1 MRELWPPLS
10 LIEERLSPKAGVPD
24 AQGAEDGAY
33 LNVADERDPAPEI
46 LSALVGER
54 IRQIDAARVLQ
65 VDQLRPGLIVLVD
78 TTAICL
84 NRPTNK
90 TETSWAGWVAAPDTE
105 YATEADVLLEP
116 DDEPFDP
123 FAAMVQTWNPVQIS
137 LPKNPRV
144 LAMLTPARLDVLRAV
159 AAEAGRSPQD
169 DAADPG
175 FVFLRG
181 TDSGQPV
188 LTGTP
193 LGGQDDPRHA
203 YQNLYREFA
212 STLRSAPTAQAEGA
226 SFWQR
231 VGDWIGQ
238 NRPQA
243 YGMAVTAIVAVVV
256 VGLLRETDS
265 DSGSRAVI
273 AQVPAP
279 ESRSPADPASTRPPA
294 ESQSL
299 PSVPPPPPREAEPS
313 QPVRSVPMKGK
324 PSLGPTQLADAEKA
338 TESRGEA
345 ETVRPG
351 LQPEDVPRIR
361 VLGKAKKALPPAPMF
376 KSDFLLARDEMPL
389 TETFAKDSQGRRQH
403 LYSGV
408 SEALGAIQSL
418 GVQSSANP
426 YKVFRIRI
434 AAPDRIDA
442 ALDFLEAQGFQIM
455 RVTADGIHA
464 DVAIETKRLDTALDK
479 GLFNSGYFLKQ

>member
-1 MRELWPPLS
+1 MRELWPPLA
-10 LIEERLSPKAGVPD
+10 LIEERLSRKAEVPD
-24 AQGAEDGAY
+24 AQGAEDSAY

-90 TETSWAGWVAAPDTE
+90 TETNWAGWVAAPDTE

-159 AAEAGRSPQD
+159 AAERGRSPQE

-181 TDSGQPV
+181 TDNGQPV

-193 LGGQDDPRHA
+193 LGGQDDSRHA

-212 STLRSAPTAQAEGA
+212 GSLRSAPTAQAEGV

-231 VGDWIGQ
+231 IGDWIGQ
-238 NRPQA
+238 HRPQA
-243 YGMAVTAIVAVVV
+243 YGMAATAIVAVVV

-273 AQVPAP
+273 AQAPAP

-299 PSVPPPPPREAEPS
+299 PSVPPPPPRKADIS
-313 QPVRSVPMKGK
+313 QPVQSAPMKDK

-338 TESRGEA
+338 
-345 ETVRPG
+345 
-351 LQPEDVPRIR
+351 LQP
-361 VLGKAKKALPPAPMF
+361 APIF
-376 KSDFLLARDEMPL
+376 KSDFLLARDEIPL

-408 SEALGAIQSL
+408 SEGLGAIQSL
-418 GVQSSANP
+418 GVQRSVNP

-434 AAPDRIDA
+434 AASDRIDA

-464 DVAIETKRLDTALDK
+464 DVAIETKRLDTTLDK
-479 GLFNSGYFLKQ
+479 GLLNSGYFLKQ

>member
-24 AQGAEDGAY
+24 AQGAADSVH
-33 LNVADERDPAPEI
+33 LNVTDEPAPAPEV

-54 IRQIDAARVLQ
+54 IRQIDAARLLR

-78 TTAICL
+78 TAAICL

-123 FAAMVQTWNPVQIS
+123 FAVMVQTWNPVQIS

-159 AAEAGRSPQD
+159 AAEGGRSTQD
-169 DAADPG
+169 DAAHPG

-203 YQNLYREFA
+203 YQHLYREFA
-212 STLRSAPTAQAEGA
+212 GSLRSAPTAQAEGA

-243 YGMAVTAIVAVVV
+243 YGMAATAIVAVVV

-273 AQVPAP
+273 AQAPAP

-299 PSVPPPPPREAEPS
+299 PSGLPPPPRKADIS
-313 QPVRSVPMKGK
+313 QPVQSAPMKDK
-324 PSLGPTQLADAEKA
+324 PSLGPTQLADAEKVTVPEREDEAGSPQVRKRVA
-338 TESRGEA
+338 TRKIPFDSAGN
-345 ETVRPG
+345 
-351 LQPEDVPRIR
+351 
-361 VLGKAKKALPPAPMF
+361 PAPTF
-376 KSDFLLARDEMPL
+376 KSDFLVARDEMPL

-403 LYSGV
+403 LYSAV
-408 SEALGAIQSL
+408 SEGLGAIQSL
-418 GVQSSANP
+418 GVQSRVGP

-455 RVTADGIHA
+455 RVTADGIHT
-464 DVAIETKRLDTALDK
+464 DVAIETKRLDVRLDEK
-479 GLFNSGYFLKQ
+479 LRRSGYFVAP

>member
-10 LIEERLSPKAGVPD
+10 LIKERLSRTAVVPD
-24 AQGAEDGAY
+24 AQGAADGVHS
-33 LNVADERDPAPEI
+33 NVADERAPAPET

-54 IRQIDAARVLQ
+54 IRQIDAARVLR

-78 TTAICL
+78 TAAICL
-84 NRPTNK
+84 NRPTGK
-90 TETSWAGWVAAPDTE
+90 AETSWAGWIAAPDIE
-105 YATEADVLLEP
+105 YATAADVLLEP

-137 LPKNPRV
+137 RPKNPRV

-159 AAEAGRSPQD
+159 AAEAGRSTQED
-169 DAADPG
+169 TAQPG

-181 TDSGQPV
+181 TDNGQPV

-226 SFWQR
+226 SFWHR
-231 VGDWIGQ
+231 IGDWIGHH
-238 NRPQA
+238 RPQA

-265 DSGSRAVI
+265 GSGSRAVI
-273 AQVPAP
+273 AQAPAP

-299 PSVPPPPPREAEPS
+299 PPPPREAEPS
-313 QPVRSVPMKGK
+313 QPVQSVPMKDK
-324 PSLGPTQLADAEKA
+324 PSLGPTQLADAERA
-338 TESRGEA
+338 VS
-345 ETVRPG
+345 
-351 LQPEDVPRIR
+351 
-361 VLGKAKKALPPAPMF
+361 PAPMF
-376 KSDFLLARDEMPL
+376 NSDFLLARDEMPL

-403 LYSGV
+403 LYSAVIQG
-408 SEALGAIQSL
+408 LGTIQSL
-418 GVQSSANP
+418 GVQSSVSSF
-426 YKVFRIRI
+426 KVFRIRI

-464 DVAIETKRLDTALDK
+464 DVAIETKRLDTTLDK
-479 GLFNSGYFLKQ
+479 GLLNSGYFLKQ

>member
-10 LIEERLSPKAGVPD
+10 LIEERLSRTDGTSV
-24 AQGAEDGAY
+24 AQAASKGALTTATDDH
-33 LNVADERDPAPEI
+33 VRSPET

-54 IRQIDAARVLQ
+54 IRQIDAARLLR

-78 TTAICL
+78 TAAICL
-84 NRPTNK
+84 NRPTGT
-90 TETSWAGWVAAPDTE
+90 TEASWAGWIAAPDTE
-105 YATEADVLLEP
+105 YATAADVLLEP

-123 FAAMVQTWNPVQIS
+123 FAAMVQTWNPVKIS

-144 LAMLTPARLDVLRAV
+144 LAMLTTARLDILRAV
-159 AAEAGRSPQD
+159 AAEEGRSTQE
-169 DAADPG
+169 DAAHPG

-203 YQNLYREFA
+203 YQNLYLEFV
-212 STLRSAPTAQAEGA
+212 STLRSAPAAQADGA

-231 VGDWIGQ
+231 IGDWIGHH
-238 NRPQA
+238 RPQA
-243 YGMAVTAIVAVVV
+243 YGMAVTAIVAGVV

-265 DSGSRAVI
+265 DSSSRAVV
-273 AQVPAP
+273 AQAPAP
-279 ESRSPADPASTRPPA
+279 ESRRPADPASTRPSA
-294 ESQSL
+294 EPQSL
-299 PSVPPPPPREAEPS
+299 PPGLPPPPREAEPS
-313 QPVRSVPMKGK
+313 QPVQSVPMKDK
-324 PSLGPTQLADAEKA
+324 PSLGPTQLADAETA
-338 TESRGEA
+338 
-345 ETVRPG
+345 
-351 LQPEDVPRIR
+351 LQ
-361 VLGKAKKALPPAPMF
+361 PAPMF
-376 KSDFLLARDEMPL
+376 KSDFLLARDEIPL

-408 SEALGAIQSL
+408 SEGLGAIQSL
-418 GVQSSANP
+418 GIQRSVNP

-455 RVTADGIHA
+455 RAAEDGSYADI
-464 DVAIETKRLDTALDK
+464 AIETKRLHISLDEK
-479 GLFNSGYFLKQ
+479 LRRSRYFLAE

>member
-1 MRELWPPLS
+1 MHELWPPLS
-10 LIEERLSPKAGVPD
+10 LIEERLSRTDGTSV
-24 AQGAEDGAY
+24 AQTALKGALTAATDDH
-33 LNVADERDPAPEI
+33 VRSPEA

-54 IRQIDAARVLQ
+54 IRQIDAARVLR
-65 VDQLRPGLIVLVD
+65 VDQLRPGLIILVD
-78 TTAICL
+78 TAAICL
-84 NRPTNK
+84 NRPTGK
-90 TETSWAGWVAAPDTE
+90 TETTWAGWIAAPDTE
-105 YATEADVLLEP
+105 YATKADVLLEP

-159 AAEAGRSPQD
+159 AAEAGRSTQD
-169 DAADPG
+169 DAAHPG

-212 STLRSAPTAQAEGA
+212 GSLRSAPTAQAEEV

-231 VGDWIGQ
+231 IGDWIGQ
-238 NRPQA
+238 HRPQA

-273 AQVPAP
+273 AQAPAP

-299 PSVPPPPPREAEPS
+299 PSVPPSPPRKADIS
-313 QPVRSVPMKGK
+313 QPVQSAPMKDK

-338 TESRGEA
+338 
-345 ETVRPG
+345 
-351 LQPEDVPRIR
+351 LQP
-361 VLGKAKKALPPAPMF
+361 APIF
-376 KSDFLLARDEMPL
+376 KSDFLLARDEIPL

-408 SEALGAIQSL
+408 SEGLGSIQSL
-418 GVQSSANP
+418 GVQRSVNP
-426 YKVFRIRI
+426 YKVFRIHI

-464 DVAIETKRLDTALDK
+464 DVAIETKRLDTTLDK
-479 GLFNSGYFLKQ
+479 GLLNSGYFLKQ

>member
-1 MRELWPPLS
+1 MHELWPPLS
-10 LIEERLSPKAGVPD
+10 LIEERLSRTDGTSV
-24 AQGAEDGAY
+24 AQTALKGALTAATDDH
-33 LNVADERDPAPEI
+33 VRSPEA

-54 IRQIDAARVLQ
+54 IRQIDAARVLR
-65 VDQLRPGLIVLVD
+65 VDQLRPGLIILVD
-78 TTAICL
+78 TAAICL
-84 NRPTNK
+84 NRPTGK
-90 TETSWAGWVAAPDTE
+90 TETTWAGWIAAPDTE
-105 YATEADVLLEP
+105 YATKADVLLEP

-159 AAEAGRSPQD
+159 AAEAGRSTQD
-169 DAADPG
+169 DAAHPG

-212 STLRSAPTAQAEGA
+212 GSLRSAPTAQAEGV

-231 VGDWIGQ
+231 IGDWIGQ
-238 NRPQA
+238 HRPQA
-243 YGMAVTAIVAVVV
+243 YGMAATAIVAVVV

-273 AQVPAP
+273 AQAPAP
-279 ESRSPADPASTRPPA
+279 ESRSPADPARTRPPA

-299 PSVPPPPPREAEPS
+299 PSVPPPPPRKADIS
-313 QPVRSVPMKGK
+313 QPVQSAPMKDK

-338 TESRGEA
+338 
-345 ETVRPG
+345 
-351 LQPEDVPRIR
+351 LQP
-361 VLGKAKKALPPAPMF
+361 APIF
-376 KSDFLLARDEMPL
+376 KSDFLLARDEIPL

-408 SEALGAIQSL
+408 SEGLGAIQSL
-418 GVQSSANP
+418 GVQRSVNP

-434 AAPDRIDA
+434 AASDRIDA

-464 DVAIETKRLDTALDK
+464 DVAIETKRLDTTLDK
-479 GLFNSGYFLKQ
+479 GLLNSGYFLKQ